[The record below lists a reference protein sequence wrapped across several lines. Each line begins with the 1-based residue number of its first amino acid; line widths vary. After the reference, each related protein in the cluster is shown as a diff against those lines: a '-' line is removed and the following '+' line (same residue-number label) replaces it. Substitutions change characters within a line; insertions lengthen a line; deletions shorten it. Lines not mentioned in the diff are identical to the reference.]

1 MVRLEEDMPEFCM
14 MLKDGERLHRRP
26 TNGFDGRR
34 GGRGVHAEMA

>member
-26 TNGFDGRR
+26 TNGFDGRIW
-34 GGRGVHAEMA
+34 GGGIYAEMA